1 MNEKLLPSGGAA
13 AAADEDDDEDALCS
27 TSIQARAII
36 FSFLQNFN
44 FYCTSFH
51 SVMSPMNRE

>member
-27 TSIQARAII
+27 TSIQVAALI

-44 FYCTSFH
+44 FYCKSFH
-51 SVMSPMNRE
+51 SIMSPTNRE